1 MRLRRAIL
9 LLLAFPFLQLSG
21 QNVDQRPDEGA
32 SSFKDRIAIRTNV
45 VDWILT
51 TPNIAFDY
59 DVVNTPYDK
68 KSIGINLKYNW
79 NTNHTYVPK
88 LVYNLF
94 DLRLD
99 YRFYWRQQPY
109 DDRDCWGDW
118 EREWINSAKGLDRLR
133 ARVSSFRAA
142 ENPRK
147 NVSFFVGPYL
157 SASIFSIK
165 LNATEDALGHQGIA
179 YGGGLTGGI
188 AMPLYGYK
196 NGAAID
202 IEIGGSLGWHFVSYD
217 LFSVDTESNCYHP
230 QGHYS
235 KWMKYPLIA
244 DARVSLVYRF
254 RTIAKQHKEINYGLL
269 DRRYMAINIK
279 RYNDEVKEY
288 NNGIKEAKN
297 EIDKRNQEIALYK
310 QTVESENGF
319 NTAYSLEYLTPYAY
333 MMEAPRKYTRH
344 DKDTLPKIEITS
356 FGQITDPI
364 LLSVRASID
373 SIPHV
378 TSAQID
384 DEFVK
389 QYNSIINIGHR
400 DKRAVYRS
408 ELIKSIYNQLNEHL
422 IKKDNN
428 EKLVASIFNT
438 EIHTEKVDKFDVSE
452 QKNKDVDITYK
463 DSVRTVQ
470 MSDNEKVE
478 WRNSIK
484 QKAWI
489 DMQNRKKGIYIRRV
503 EPMATKKIVEPI
515 ATDSINIDSV
525 KITSVKL
532 DSIGLDSI
540 DYNRTDTITTDSI
553 KHIEVVTDS
562 IAIAP
567 TGMVA
572 ISYNHIPHRIWEEW
586 EEEELFI
593 CLKEEKDEE

>member
-1 MRLRRAIL
+1 MRLRGAIL
-9 LLLAFPFLQLSG
+9 ALLMFPILQLSG
-21 QNVDQRPDEGA
+21 QNVGQRPDKEVV
-32 SSFKDRIAIRTNV
+32 SFKDRIAIRTNV

-109 DDRDCWGDW
+109 DNRDCWGDW
-118 EREWINSAKGLDRLR
+118 EREWINSTKGLGRLR
-133 ARVSSFRAA
+133 ARASSFRAS

-157 SASIFSIK
+157 STSTFSIK
-165 LNATEDALGHQGIA
+165 LSATDDALGRQGIT
-179 YGGGLTGGI
+179 YGGGLTAGI

-202 IEIGGSLGWHFVSYD
+202 IELGGSLGWHFVSYD
-217 LFSVDTESNCYHP
+217 LYSVDTESNCYHS
-230 QGHYS
+230 QGHHS

-254 RTIAKQHKEINYGLL
+254 RTIANQHKEVNYGLL
-269 DRRYMAINIK
+269 DRRYIAISIK
-279 RYNDEVKEY
+279 GYNDKVKEY
-288 NNGIKEAKN
+288 NNGIKEAKD
-297 EIDKRNQEIALYK
+297 EIDKRNQDIALYK
-310 QTVESENGF
+310 QTMESEEGF

-344 DKDTLPKIEITS
+344 DKDTLPKIEINNIE
-356 FGQITDPI
+356 QITDHI

-408 ELIKSIYNQLNEHL
+408 ELIKSIYNRLNEHL
-422 IKKDNN
+422 IKTSND
-428 EKLVASIFNT
+428 KLISGTFST
-438 EIHTEKVDKFDVSE
+438 EIHTEKVKKFDASS
-452 QKNKDVDITYK
+452 QKSPEVDVTYK
-463 DSVRTVQ
+463 DSVRTIK
-470 MSDNEKVE
+470 MSDNEKTE

-484 QKAWI
+484 KKAWS
-489 DMQNRKKGIYIRRV
+489 DAQNRKKGIYIRRV
-503 EPMATKKIVEPI
+503 EPIATKGITELV
-515 ATDSINIDSV
+515 ATDSITVDSV
-525 KITSVKL
+525 KINSVKL

-540 DYNRTDTITTDSI
+540 DNNRTDTITTDSI

-562 IAIAP
+562 IAIDF

-572 ISYNHIPHRIWEEW
+572 ISYIHVPHRIWKEW

>member
-1 MRLRRAIL
+1 MRLRGAIL
-9 LLLAFPFLQLSG
+9 ALLMFPILQLSG
-21 QNVDQRPDEGA
+21 QNVGQRPDKEVV
-32 SSFKDRIAIRTNV
+32 SFKDRIAIRTNV

-109 DDRDCWGDW
+109 DNRDCWGDW
-118 EREWINSAKGLDRLR
+118 EREWINSTKGLGRLR
-133 ARVSSFRAA
+133 ARASSFRAS

-157 SASIFSIK
+157 STSTFSIK
-165 LNATEDALGHQGIA
+165 LSATDDALGRQGIT
-179 YGGGLTGGI
+179 YGGGLTAGI

-202 IEIGGSLGWHFVSYD
+202 IELGGSLGWHFVSYD
-217 LFSVDTESNCYHP
+217 LYSVDTESNCYHS
-230 QGHYS
+230 QGHHS

-254 RTIAKQHKEINYGLL
+254 RTIAKQHKEVNYGLL
-269 DRRYMAINIK
+269 DRRYIAISIK
-279 RYNDEVKEY
+279 GYNDKVKEY
-288 NNGIKEAKN
+288 NNGIKEAKD
-297 EIDKRNQEIALYK
+297 EIDKRNQDIALYK
-310 QTVESENGF
+310 QTMESEEGF

-344 DKDTLPKIEITS
+344 DKDTLPKIEINNIE
-356 FGQITDPI
+356 QITDHI

-408 ELIKSIYNQLNEHL
+408 ELIKSIYNRLNEHL
-422 IKKDNN
+422 IKTSND
-428 EKLVASIFNT
+428 KLISGTFST
-438 EIHTEKVDKFDVSE
+438 EIHTEKVKKFDASS
-452 QKNKDVDITYK
+452 QKSPEVDVTYK
-463 DSVRTVQ
+463 DSVRTIK
-470 MSDNEKVE
+470 MSDNEKTE

-484 QKAWI
+484 KKAWS
-489 DMQNRKKGIYIRRV
+489 DAQNRKKGIYIRRV
-503 EPMATKKIVEPI
+503 EPIATKGITELV
-515 ATDSINIDSV
+515 ATDSITVDSV
-525 KITSVKL
+525 KINSVKL

-540 DYNRTDTITTDSI
+540 DNNRTDTITTDSI

-562 IAIAP
+562 IAIDF

-572 ISYNHIPHRIWEEW
+572 ISYIHVPHRIWKEW

>member
-1 MRLRRAIL
+1 MRLRGAIL
-9 LLLAFPFLQLSG
+9 ALLMFPILQLSG
-21 QNVDQRPDEGA
+21 QNVGQRPDKEVV
-32 SSFKDRIAIRTNV
+32 SFKDRIAIRTNV

-118 EREWINSAKGLDRLR
+118 EREWINSAKGLGKLR
-133 ARVSSFRAA
+133 ARVSSFRAS

-157 SASIFSIK
+157 SASTFSIK
-165 LNATEDALGHQGIA
+165 LNATEDALGRQGIA

-254 RTIAKQHKEINYGLL
+254 RTIAKQHKDINYGLL
-269 DRRYMAINIK
+269 DRRYIAIGIQRDNAKI
-279 RYNDEVKEY
+279 KEY
-288 NNGIKEAKN
+288 NNSIKEAKGN
-297 EIDKRNQEIALYK
+297 IDEHNQEIALYK
-310 QTVESENGF
+310 QNVESETGF
-319 NTAYSLEYLTPYAY
+319 NAAYSLEYLTPYAY

-344 DKDTLPKIEITS
+344 DKDTLSKLKIDNIE
-356 FGQITDPI
+356 QITDHI
-364 LLSVRASID
+364 LLDVRANID

-389 QYNSIINIGHR
+389 LYNSLIDEGGR
-400 DKRAVYRS
+400 DKRTVYRS
-408 ELIKSIYNQLNEHL
+408 ELIKNIYNRLNEHL
-422 IKKDNN
+422 IKKNN

-438 EIHTEKVDKFDVSE
+438 EIHTEKVDKFNVSE

-503 EPMATKKIVEPI
+503 EPIATKGIAELV
-515 ATDSINIDSV
+515 ATDSITVDSV
-525 KITSVKL
+525 KINSVKL
-532 DSIGLDSI
+532 DSIGQDSI

-562 IAIAP
+562 IAIDF

-586 EEEELFI
+586 EEEEFFI

>member
-1 MRLRRAIL
+1 MRLRGAIL
-9 LLLAFPFLQLSG
+9 ALLMFPILQLSG
-21 QNVDQRPDEGA
+21 QNVGQRPDKEVV
-32 SSFKDRIAIRTNV
+32 SFKDRIAIRTNV

-79 NTNHTYVPK
+79 DTNHTYVPK

-109 DDRDCWGDW
+109 DNRDCWGDW
-118 EREWINSAKGLDRLR
+118 EREWINSTKGLGRLR
-133 ARVSSFRAA
+133 ARASSFRAS

-157 SASIFSIK
+157 STSTFSIK
-165 LNATEDALGHQGIA
+165 LSATDDALGRQGIA
-179 YGGGLTGGI
+179 YGGGLTAGI

-202 IEIGGSLGWHFVSYD
+202 IELGGSLGWHFVSYD
-217 LFSVDTESNCYHP
+217 LYSVDTESNCYHS
-230 QGHYS
+230 QGHHS

-254 RTIAKQHKEINYGLL
+254 RTIAKQHKEVNYGLL
-269 DRRYMAINIK
+269 DRRYIAISIK
-279 RYNDEVKEY
+279 GYNDKVKEY
-288 NNGIKEAKN
+288 NNGIKEAKD
-297 EIDKRNQEIALYK
+297 EIDKRNQDIALYK
-310 QTVESENGF
+310 QTMESEEGF
-319 NTAYSLEYLTPYAY
+319 NTAYSLEHLTPYAY
-333 MMEAPRKYTRH
+333 MMEVPRKYTRH
-344 DKDTLPKIEITS
+344 DKDTLPKIEINNIE
-356 FGQITDPI
+356 QITDHI

-408 ELIKSIYNQLNEHL
+408 ELIKSIYNRLNEHL
-422 IKKDNN
+422 IKTSND
-428 EKLVASIFNT
+428 KLISGTFST
-438 EIHTEKVDKFDVSE
+438 EIHTEKVKKFDASS
-452 QKNKDVDITYK
+452 QKSPEVDVTYK
-463 DSVRTVQ
+463 DSVRTIK
-470 MSDNEKVE
+470 MSDNEKTE

-484 QKAWI
+484 KKAWS
-489 DMQNRKKGIYIRRV
+489 DAQNRKKGIYTRR
-503 EPMATKKIVEPI
+503 VEPI
-515 ATDSINIDSV
+515 ATKGIAELVATDSITVDSV
-525 KITSVKL
+525 KINSVKL
-532 DSIGLDSI
+532 DSIGQDSI

-562 IAIAP
+562 IAIDF

-572 ISYNHIPHRIWEEW
+572 ISYIHVPHRIWKEW
-586 EEEELFI
+586 EEKKLFI